1 MNSRQQL
8 DELCALL
15 IKKLM
20 NESKNRMNNNKIA
33 PVTSSQSQGEV
44 ELLESLLAVY
54 DGTHKTRVMNDS
66 SKSKSNSFFFE
77 F

>member
-20 NESKNRMNNNKIA
+20 NECKNRMNNNKIA
-33 PVTSSQSQGEV
+33 SITNSQSQGEI
-44 ELLESLLAVY
+44 ELLESLLSVY
-54 DGTHKTRVMNDS
+54 DGTHKPRVMNDS
-66 SKSKSNSFFFE
+66 LK
-77 F
+77 